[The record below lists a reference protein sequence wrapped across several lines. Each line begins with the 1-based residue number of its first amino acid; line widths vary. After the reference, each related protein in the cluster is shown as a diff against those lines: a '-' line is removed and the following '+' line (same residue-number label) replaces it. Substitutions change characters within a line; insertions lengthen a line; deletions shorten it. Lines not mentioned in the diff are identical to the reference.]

1 LGYNLLAAVIEN
13 VSRMKFTDYLKKYIF
28 QPADMKFTFSKF
40 HSEIMMN
47 KALGYDKNNYRI
59 LQNAPISDVSIKM
72 AGGGLIST
80 PEDLLKFSNC
90 LLDGK
95 LIKLTTLD
103 SMLVPTKL
111 PDGKI
116 LESGLG
122 FEIKTD
128 NNGKQFFGHYG
139 HGTGFMSLLAIYPK
153 DSLAVVDLINTVD
166 RTIGS
171 PAENLAAITL
181 GKPFPIPKK
190 SLADKMME
198 ITIHKNLDA
207 AISFLNIIKKDST
220 EVYNLTSDEFNS
232 FGYDLLKIQHSAD
245 AIRWFQLFENE
256 FPANISALIGT
267 GDSYYHNGN
276 KGIAMKYYRKAL
288 IMDSS
293 NNYSIRMIK
302 KLEEEE

>member
-1 LGYNLLAAVIEN
+1 
-13 VSRMKFTDYLKKYIF
+13 
-28 QPADMKFTFSKF
+28 
-40 HSEIMMN
+40 
-47 KALGYDKNNYRI
+47 
-59 LQNAPISDVSIKM
+59 
-72 AGGGLIST
+72 
-80 PEDLLKFSNC
+80 
-90 LLDGK
+90 
-95 LIKLTTLD
+95 
-103 SMLVPTKL
+103 
-111 PDGKI
+111 
-116 LESGLG
+116 
-122 FEIKTD
+122 
-128 NNGKQFFGHYG
+128 
-139 HGTGFMSLLAIYPK
+139 MSLLAIYPK

-302 KLEEEE
+302 MLEEEE